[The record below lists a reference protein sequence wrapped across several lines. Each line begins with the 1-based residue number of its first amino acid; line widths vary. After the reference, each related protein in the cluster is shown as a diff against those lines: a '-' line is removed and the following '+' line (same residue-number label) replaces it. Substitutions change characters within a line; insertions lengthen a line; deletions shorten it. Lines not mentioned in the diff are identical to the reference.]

1 MATTEFVSIVTY
13 VPLFPNRLLY
23 RLSIRCGMRAFSFG
37 PQPPRLYRCPHEGR
51 IPNGSRQRMQ
61 FAKPS
66 LARKTSPGHSRNSFA
81 RYATSIVS
89 LRYQPGELGKWP
101 VLVSEHWLQMAKP

>member
-1 MATTEFVSIVTY
+1 
-13 VPLFPNRLLY
+13 
-23 RLSIRCGMRAFSFG
+23 
-37 PQPPRLYRCPHEGR
+37 
-51 IPNGSRQRMQ
+51 MQ

-81 RYATSIVS
+81 RYATSIVG

-101 VLVSEHWLQMAKP
+101 VLVNEHWLQMAKPVSLVPLLHLEAAHRPGCGWKRNGEGHGRFVAFHLPLGAVGRKSPNAPKRRSLGG

>member
-1 MATTEFVSIVTY
+1 
-13 VPLFPNRLLY
+13 
-23 RLSIRCGMRAFSFG
+23 
-37 PQPPRLYRCPHEGR
+37 
-51 IPNGSRQRMQ
+51 MQ

-81 RYATSIVS
+81 RYATSIIG

-101 VLVSEHWLQMAKP
+101 VLVSEHWLQMAKPVGWGRYCILEAAHGPGCGWKRNGEVHGRFVAFHLPLGPVGRKSPNAPKWCSLRG